1 MSTAPLSERT
11 IATVGSG
18 VMAEAMI
25 AGLLRGELVAPDQIV
40 ASHPRPERRDHLR
53 AEYGI
58 RVVADNVEA
67 VEGADIVLLGIKPQ
81 MLARVGREIGPHLR
95 RGQVVLSVLA
105 GATTAALTGTLG
117 HDQVIRAMP
126 NTPARLGKGVTVWYA
141 TPETSPDQREQAA
154 FLLGALGV
162 QIEVDDEKMVA
173 MATAVSGTGPT
184 YVFLFMEALI
194 DAAVHL
200 GFPRHVAHDLVIETL
215 EGSTLF
221 AKQSA
226 MHPAEL
232 RNMVTSPGGTSAAA
246 LHELESGRLR
256 TVLSE
261 AVWAAYRRTVEL
273 GDQLEASVART
284 PDASISRS
292 APETP
297 TRR

>member
-1 MSTAPLSERT
+1 MVPLANRT

-25 AGLLRGELVAPDQIV
+25 AGLLRGELVDPAQVV
-40 ASHPRPERRDHLR
+40 ASHPRSERRDHLER
-53 AEYGI
+53 EYGI
-58 RVVADNVEA
+58 RVVSDNVA
-67 VEGADIVLLGIKPQ
+67 AIDGADVVLFAIKPQ
-81 MLARVGREIGPHLR
+81 MLGRVGREIGPHLR
-95 RGQVVLSVLA
+95 RGQLVLSVIA

-126 NTPARLGKGVTVWYA
+126 NTPARLGKGMTVWYPTLET
-141 TPETSPDQREQAA
+141 TPEQREQAA
-154 FLLGALGV
+154 TLLGALGA
-162 QIEVDDEKMVA
+162 QLEVDDEKFVA

-184 YVFLFMEALI
+184 YVFLVMEALI

-221 AKQSA
+221 AKQSG

-273 GDQLEASVART
+273 GDQLEASVGEPTEGRSGERIVAR
-284 PDASISRS
+284 
-292 APETP
+292 
-297 TRR
+297 

>member
-1 MSTAPLSERT
+1 MTPLSDRT
-11 IATVGSG
+11 IATIGSG

-40 ASHPRPERRDHLR
+40 ASHPRAERRDHLR

-58 RVVADNVEA
+58 RVVGDNPA
-67 VEGADIVLLGIKPQ
+67 AIEGADVVLLGIKPQ
-81 MLARVGREIGPHLR
+81 MLGKVGREIGPALR
-95 RGQVVLSVLA
+95 RGQLLLSILA
-105 GATTAALTGTLG
+105 GATTTALIGTLG

-141 TPETSPDQREQAA
+141 TPATTDDQRAQAA
-154 FLLGALGV
+154 ALLGALGT

-184 YVFLFMEALI
+184 YVFLVMEALI

-200 GFPRHVAHDLVIETL
+200 GFPRQVAHDLVVETL

-261 AVWAAYRRTVEL
+261 AVWAAFRRTVEL
-273 GDQLEASVART
+273 GDQLEASVGG
-284 PDASISRS
+284 PASEPPRS
-292 APETP
+292 S
-297 TRR
+297 

>member
-1 MSTAPLSERT
+1 
-11 IATVGSG
+11 
-18 VMAEAMI
+18 MI

-53 AEYGI
+53 SEYGI
-58 RVVADNVEA
+58 RVVAGNLDAIEN
-67 VEGADIVLLGIKPQ
+67 ADVVLLGIKPQ
-81 MLARVGREIGPHLR
+81 MLAKVAREIGPHLR

-105 GATTAALTGTLG
+105 GATTKALIGTLG

-141 TPETSPDQREQAA
+141 TPETTAEQREAA
-154 FLLGALGV
+154 AALLAALGT

-184 YVFLFMEALI
+184 YVFLVMEALI

-200 GFPRHVAHDLVIETL
+200 GFPRHVAHDLVVETL

-221 AKQSA
+221 AKQSQ

-261 AVWAAYRRTVEL
+261 AVWAAYRRTNEL
-273 GDQLEASVART
+273 GDQLEASVGQPSAEPPR
-284 PDASISRS
+284 RS
-292 APETP
+292 
-297 TRR
+297 

>member
-1 MSTAPLSERT
+1 MAPLQQRT

-25 AGLLRGELVAPDQIV
+25 AGLLRGNLVDPEQVV
-40 ASHPRPERRDHLR
+40 ASHPRPERREALAR
-53 AEYGI
+53 EYGI
-58 RVVADNVEA
+58 RTVGSNTEA
-67 VEGADIVLLGIKPQ
+67 VAGADVILLAIKPQ
-81 MLARVGREIGPHLR
+81 MLGRVAREIGPHLG
-95 RGQVVLSVLA
+95 RGQLVLSVLA
-105 GATTAALTGTLG
+105 GATTAALTGLLG
-117 HDQVIRAMP
+117 HDQVVRSMP
-126 NTPARLGKGVTVWYA
+126 NTPARLGKGMTVWYA
-141 TPETSPDQREQAA
+141 TPETTQEQRAQAA
-154 FLLGALGV
+154 ALLTALGAEL
-162 QIEVDDEKMVA
+162 EVDDEKFVA

-184 YVFLFMEALI
+184 YVFLVMEALI

-221 AKQSA
+221 AKQSG

-273 GDQLEASVART
+273 GDQLEASVTEPPGKRGGGG
-284 PDASISRS
+284 R
-292 APETP
+292 
-297 TRR
+297 

>member
-1 MSTAPLSERT
+1 MGPLSERT

-25 AGLLRGELVAPDQIV
+25 AGLLRGELVAPEQIV

-53 AEYGI
+53 SEYGI
-58 RVVADNVEA
+58 RVVSDNVDA
-67 VEGADIVLLGIKPQ
+67 VDGADIVLLGIKPQ
-81 MLARVGREIGPHLR
+81 MLVRVGREIGPRRR

-105 GATTAALTGTLG
+105 GATTKALTATLD

-141 TPETSPDQREQAA
+141 TPETTAEQREQAGA
-154 FLLGALGV
+154 LLRTLGV
-162 QIEVDDEKMVA
+162 QLEVDDEKFVA

-184 YVFLFMEALI
+184 YVFLVMEALI

-200 GFPRHVAHDLVIETL
+200 GFPRHIAHDLVIETL

-221 AKQSA
+221 AKQSG

-261 AVWAAYRRTVEL
+261 AVWAAFRRTVEL
-273 GDQLEASVART
+273 GDQLEASVREVE
-284 PDASISRS
+284 DREERIVSR
-292 APETP
+292 
-297 TRR
+297 